1 MRREICRVTKEEG
14 VELPPTDL
22 VEKDIPAVEM
32 HDSILQ
38 GALPSVLC
46 ASHLL
51 YVGPNCQS
59 RVVPKRSSH
68 LEIEEATYLV
78 ELSKHEMLCG
88 GLLLAL
94 LQVVQVIVIVI
105 ILIQRWFLVI
115 SYYCNRCWF
124 WRSHCCYRCWC
135 SQLYFNNNK

>member
-68 LEIEEATYLV
+68 LEIEE
-78 ELSKHEMLCG
+78 ELTLS
-88 GLLLAL
+88 
-94 LQVVQVIVIVI
+94 
-105 ILIQRWFLVI
+105 
-115 SYYCNRCWF
+115 N
-124 WRSHCCYRCWC
+124 
-135 SQLYFNNNK
+135 